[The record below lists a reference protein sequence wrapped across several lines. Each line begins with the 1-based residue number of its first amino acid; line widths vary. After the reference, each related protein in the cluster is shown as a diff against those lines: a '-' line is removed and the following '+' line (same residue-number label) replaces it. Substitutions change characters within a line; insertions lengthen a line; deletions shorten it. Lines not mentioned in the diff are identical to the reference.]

1 MPRYS
6 NNSLQNEDSMLPSDV
21 SSCQT
26 VSSIG
31 IKQQKQATVHEPFSY
46 FPSDIQSINS
56 DYIHQSDQNSV
67 YPVLSSLKTGNN
79 GFTSVSSKESYSS
92 NQALSADSSRGP
104 PFQVTPFVPNEK
116 GESIHHQQV
125 FLSPFSREPENMDMR
140 VQVPLCDP
148 LSIEKNAQHSGTK
161 FEVHGDSEGVPGEVG
176 SSTVH
181 ESSSVSSVLDE
192 ISLEA
197 ASFRQLQHVMEQVL
211 SPEENFLFKIS
222 SLSVKIENSLM
233 KSIFLLRVP
242 TVFQA
247 VIACR

>member
-1 MPRYS
+1 M
-6 NNSLQNEDSMLPSDV
+6 
-21 SSCQT
+21 
-26 VSSIG
+26 
-31 IKQQKQATVHEPFSY
+31 
-46 FPSDIQSINS
+46 
-56 DYIHQSDQNSV
+56 
-67 YPVLSSLKTGNN
+67 
-79 GFTSVSSKESYSS
+79 

-116 GESIHHQQV
+116 RESIHHQQV

-161 FEVHGDSEGVPGEVG
+161 FEVHGDSECVPGEVG
-176 SSTVH
+176 SSTIH
-181 ESSSVSSVLDE
+181 ENSSVSSVLDE

-211 SPEENFLFKIS
+211 SPEEIFLFKIS

-233 KSIFLLRVP
+233 KSIFLYTSANSVSGCYSLQINR
-242 TVFQA
+242 F
-247 VIACR
+247 